1 MRDGDIITLDY
12 EGHTDGELFDTT
24 LEKAAKDAGTHEEGR
39 PYGPITVIIGEGRLV
54 PGLEAALKKAKV
66 GEASEATLPP
76 EEAYGQRDPKLIE
89 TMSRTRFSRTCP
101 DAKGYPGE
109 ELEIEGR
116 HAHLVAIYGAR
127 VRVDFNQH
135 LAGKELVFKFTIKSK
150 VSKPPDKITALFD
163 MEYPSGDEPQVKLYD
178 DVRHLIKSDTG
189 KRAEI
194 TLPDRCKFDPAWF
207 QAKYRVVAALRKH
220 TDLEE
225 IIFIESYE
233 GTKPEKKEAKKKKAP
248 AKKKKTASKKRAAPK
263 KKKAAKK

>member
-12 EGHTDGELFDTT
+12 EGQTDGELIDTT
-24 LEKAAKDAGTHEEGR
+24 LEKTAEDAGTRGEGR
-39 PYGPITVIIGEGRLV
+39 PYDPIAVISGEGRLV

-89 TMSRTRFSRTCP
+89 TMSRTRFSLTCP

-150 VSKPPDKITALFD
+150 VSKADAKVVALFD
-163 MEYPSGDEPQVKLYD
+163 MEYPAGDTPEIAL
-178 DVRHLIKSDTG
+178 TG

>member
-66 GEASEATLPP
+66 GEANEAKLSP
-76 EEAYGQRDPKLIE
+76 EDAYGQRDPKLIE
-89 TMSRTRFSRTCP
+89 TMSRTRFNRTCP

-150 VSKPPDKITALFD
+150 VSKAADKIAALFN
-163 MEYPSGDEPQVKLYD
+163 MEYQSGEEPEVALK
-178 DVRHLIKSDTG
+178 G
-189 KRAEI
+189 KHAEI

-225 IIFIESYE
+225 IMFVESYE

-248 AKKKKTASKKRAAPK
+248 AKKKTKKTASKKKAAPK

>member
-39 PYGPITVIIGEGRLV
+39 PYDPITVIIGEGRLV

-150 VSKPPDKITALFD
+150 VSKADAKVAALFD
-163 MEYPSGDEPQVKLYD
+163 MEYPAGDTPEIVL
-178 DVRHLIKSDTG
+178 TG

-225 IIFIESYE
+225 IIFIESYG